1 MTFPLRRT
9 ASEESVTVQRPGGG
23 QFEIISVN
31 NNNRRKRPGHRKGKA
46 PVPPRGSKTSPNIV
60 RSNSVN
66 QVRHWENSMDWYRS
80 KSTTRLNSED
90 SDDTCSTLSDE
101 DSTPHVSR
109 SNSYGRSEDNQAGY
123 TCQQQDDTTYDIY
136 LHDERTLDMGT
147 NLENAFIDNERR
159 RANER
164 LHKREFDSFSCETPP
179 GYEESLYR
187 QRILKLH
194 NRSSSYI
201 SASPVNNVSSS
212 NHSNHLSDKAIEK
225 QSELSAKAKA
235 VFEESL
241 RQYENNKPN
250 KENPPP
256 LPPKT
261 DRPPLPPKQ
270 RGRRS
275 VDPDSQSSDD
285 QTYVN
290 SAEIAHARQS
300 RNRTRLNVNSQSP
313 APVTVNNRSHLS
325 EEKEEF
331 VYGNYYSGSH
341 SGTKVSVPVRQSDSK
356 DVKVNPP
363 SLPPKEL
370 RVAEVSDTKNQ
381 IKKKSVSTTR
391 IVGTNSKPPMKSV
404 ETQTDENEFYYMYD
418 DGYKVDEETYN
429 NTDSEYSPESNR
441 SMSPDFSNTSVNTGA
456 TYYRVQETPNKSAV
470 PEHYYLG
477 GNVYNTAPSPAMFE
491 RPVSASPA
499 GLARQAGRRKLEPVA
514 SVPTGRNPHS
524 DPVITGEINW
534 SVSQLRSLFNQG
546 LQNDTTRKQLQSVD
560 PSFNDNLGYR
570 ASPARKQ
577 FLETRLNY
585 PGDYVN
591 MYNDNQHTDS
601 DQESYV

>member
-1 MTFPLRRT
+1 
-9 ASEESVTVQRPGGG
+9 
-23 QFEIISVN
+23 
-31 NNNRRKRPGHRKGKA
+31 
-46 PVPPRGSKTSPNIV
+46 
-60 RSNSVN
+60 
-66 QVRHWENSMDWYRS
+66 
-80 KSTTRLNSED
+80 
-90 SDDTCSTLSDE
+90 
-101 DSTPHVSR
+101 
-109 SNSYGRSEDNQAGY
+109 
-123 TCQQQDDTTYDIY
+123 
-136 LHDERTLDMGT
+136 MGT

-241 RQYENNKPN
+241 RQYENNKTGDIRGS
-250 KENPPP
+250 KESNPPP

-270 RGRRS
+270 RSRRS
-275 VDPDSQSSDD
+275 TEPESTSRDD

-290 SAEIAHARQS
+290 SAEIARHS
-300 RNRTRLNVNSQSP
+300 RNRTRLSVNNANS
-313 APVTVNNRSHLS
+313 PVTIRQYP
-325 EEKEEF
+325 EEKESSEF
-331 VYGNYYSGSH
+331 VYGSYYSGGQA
-341 SGTKVSVPVRQSDSK
+341 GTKVSVPVRQSDSSK
-356 DVKVNPP
+356 DAVKVNPP

-370 RVAEVSDTKNQ
+370 RVAEVSDTKTPM
-381 IKKKSVSTTR
+381 KKKGVSTTR

-404 ETQTDENEFYYMYD
+404 ETQTEENEFYFMYD
-418 DGYKVDEETYN
+418 DGYKVDDETYN
-429 NTDSEYSPESNR
+429 NTDSDYSPESNR
-441 SMSPDFSNTSVNTGA
+441 SMSPDFSTNVNTSNT
-456 TYYRVQETPNKSAV
+456 TYYRVGVGHDTHNKSAT

-477 GNVYNTAPSPAMFE
+477 GGCYNGSNNPSVMFE

-499 GLARQAGRRKLEPVA
+499 GLARQAGRRKLEPGA
-514 SVPTGRNPHS
+514 SVPVRGNPHT
-524 DPVITGEINW
+524 DPVISGEINW

-546 LQNDTTRKQLQSVD
+546 LA
-560 PSFNDNLGYR
+560 NDN
-570 ASPARKQ
+570 RKQ
-577 FLETRLNY
+577 FLERRLNY
-585 PGDYVN
+585 PAMGVGDITGLATTNYVN
-591 MYNDNQHTDS
+591 MYNPDNQTDS